1 VKRNDA
7 LTDHYEE
14 LRQRALDRQPREM
27 RWGLAVLST
36 KGMAAWAR
44 SWREQSEGGVQHMPS
59 EPSVSAASSHLP
71 PNGDEVVRVLAAMV
85 WAIQQEAEP

>member
-27 RWGLAVLST
+27 LWGLAVLST

-44 SWREQSEGGVQHMPS
+44 SWREYGEG
-59 EPSVSAASSHLP
+59 SAKYLP
-71 PNGDEVVRVLAAMV
+71 PRAIRSVASQPSANSEELVRVLAGMV
-85 WAIQQEAEP
+85 WAIQEEASS